1 MAWRLLE
8 GEFME
13 SVYDYRRCAV
23 LYVDDE
29 EMALKYFSRAF
40 ENRFPILTALN
51 AADGYRLLEQNRE
64 RIGLVITDQRM
75 PGEKGVQFLE
85 RARQLHP
92 RAIRI
97 LTTAYS
103 DLNVAIEA
111 VNSGAIY
118 KYVTKPWD
126 IPQFEVTLQRAV
138 EFFLVQRERD
148 LLLKEK
154 LSVLQRMMITDRV
167 LTLGILAGRLGH
179 YLRNS
184 LVAVQTFI
192 DLAPEK
198 LLEEKIS
205 AEQIRNP
212 SFWKEFYEQA
222 QIQMRRITE
231 LLTDLVSASQSSG
244 SSPLEQVDLKQ
255 TVLRSLQ
262 RFNGSPLKHG
272 ITFVSEISEEL
283 PLLSVERGQL
293 ERLFELLIKDEIMSL
308 PAGSHVFLSATARRE
323 TQEVDI
329 VIRDDG
335 PGLPNEAFLSV
346 FDPFFFR
353 NNNSQEFGINL
364 MACYFIVYHHGG
376 KIEVQNRQGQG
387 VTFTLTFPVQPKNVS
402 PAQEEEAFISK
413 VLMNERFWERLISDQ
428 IV

>member
-1 MAWRLLE
+1 
-8 GEFME
+8 ME
-13 SVYDYRRCAV
+13 SAYDYRKCTV

-29 EMALKYFSRAF
+29 EMALKYFTRAF
-40 ENRFPILTALN
+40 DNRFPILTAVN
-51 AADGYRLLEQNRE
+51 AAEGYRLLEENRE

-103 DLNVAIEA
+103 DLHVAIEA

-126 IPQFEVTLQRAV
+126 IPQLEVTLRRAV

-231 LLTDLVSASQSSG
+231 LLTDLVSASETSG
-244 SSPLEQVDLKQ
+244 SPPLEQVDLKQ
-255 TVLRSLQ
+255 TVIRSLQ
-262 RFNGSPLKHG
+262 RFNGSPLQHG
-272 ITFVSEISEEL
+272 ITFVNQIPEGL
-283 PLLSVERGQL
+283 PLLSAERGQI

-308 PAGSHVFLSATARRE
+308 PAGSHVFLSATRRSE

-329 VIRDDG
+329 EIRDDG

-376 KIEVQNRQGQG
+376 RIEVQNQPGQG
-387 VTFTLTFPVQPKNVS
+387 VTFTLTFPLQPKKVS

>member
-1 MAWRLLE
+1 
-8 GEFME
+8 
-13 SVYDYRRCAV
+13 
-23 LYVDDE
+23 
-29 EMALKYFSRAF
+29 MALKYFTRAF
-40 ENRFPILTALN
+40 DNRFPILTAVN
-51 AADGYRLLEQNRE
+51 AADGYRLLEENRE
-64 RIGLVITDQRM
+64 RIGLIITDQRM

-103 DLNVAIEA
+103 DLHVAIEA

-118 KYVTKPWD
+118 KYITKPWD
-126 IPQFEVTLQRAV
+126 IPQLEVTLRRAV
-138 EFFLVQRERD
+138 EFFLVQRECD

-231 LLTDLVSASQSSG
+231 LLTDLVSASETSG
-244 SSPLEQVDLKQ
+244 SPPLEQVDLKQ
-255 TVLRSLQ
+255 TVIRSLQ
-262 RFNGSPLKHG
+262 RFNGSPLHQG
-272 ITFVSEISEEL
+272 ITFVNQIPEGL
-283 PLLSVERGQL
+283 PIVAAERGQL
-293 ERLFELLIKDEIMSL
+293 GRLFELLIKDEIMSL
-308 PAGSHVFLSATARRE
+308 PAGSHVFLNATHHRE
-323 TQEVDI
+323 TQEVEI
-329 VIRDDG
+329 EIRDDG
-335 PGLPNEAFLSV
+335 PGLPDEAFLSV

-376 KIEVQNRQGQG
+376 KIAVQNQPGQG
-387 VTFTLTFPVQPKNVS
+387 VTFKLTFPLQAKNVS

-428 IV
+428 II